1 MEARILQVYKTR
13 GALGTIAE
21 INMLILCFQLSIKIF
36 KSTTQHVV
44 IELRTFL
51 SYAKSDILGLGYKT
65 EQVNGR
71 VYVNFCWC
79 KVCAKNKDGI
89 IQNTTLRGNTQS
101 SALAFINE
109 TNVADKVSSKYRFN
123 NDIIHCIKSDDDD

>member
-89 IQNTTLRGNTQS
+89 YKIPFFEATQNLPRWLSLMGQM
-101 SALAFINE
+101 L
-109 TNVADKVSSKYRFN
+109 
-123 NDIIHCIKSDDDD
+123 